1 MYQRQDPYN
10 CTSLTV
16 RTNTISA
23 DDISDI
29 FSVTT
34 YERDSNY
41 SKASQLAIY
50 HRTKLKGE
58 WLLHFATKSQQEITK
73 LYSAQSKP

>member
-10 CTSLTV
+10 CTLLTV

-23 DDISDI
+23 DSISDI

-41 SKASQLAIY
+41 SKASQLTIY
-50 HRTKLKGE
+50 HRTKLKCE
-58 WLLHFATKSQQEITK
+58 WILHLATKSQQEITK
-73 LYSAQSKP
+73 LYSTQSKP

>member
-41 SKASQLAIY
+41 STASQLAIY
-50 HRTKLKGE
+50 HRKKLKNE
-58 WLLHFATKSQQEITK
+58 WLLHIAKNSQQKITK
-73 LYSAQSKP
+73 AHS

>member
-16 RTNTISA
+16 KTNTISA
-23 DDISDI
+23 DNISDI

-41 SKASQLAIY
+41 NTASQLAIY
-50 HRTKLKGE
+50 HRKKLNNE
-58 WLLHFATKSQQEITK
+58 WLLHIAKNSQQKITK
-73 LYSAQSKP
+73 AYS

>member
-1 MYQRQDPYN
+1 MYQRRDPYN

-16 RTNTISA
+16 RTNTIST

-50 HRTKLKGE
+50 HRTKLKYE
-58 WLLHFATKSQQEITK
+58 
-73 LYSAQSKP
+73 

>member
-1 MYQRQDPYN
+1 MYQRRDPYN
-10 CTSLTV
+10 CKLLTV
-16 RTNTISA
+16 RTNTIST

-58 WLLHFATKSQQEITK
+58 
-73 LYSAQSKP
+73 

>member
-1 MYQRQDPYN
+1 MYQRRDPYN

-16 RTNTISA
+16 RTNTIST

-41 SKASQLAIY
+41 NTASQLAIY
-50 HRTKLKGE
+50 HRKKLKYE
-58 WLLHFATKSQQEITK
+58 
-73 LYSAQSKP
+73 

>member
-1 MYQRQDPYN
+1 MYQRRDPYN

-41 SKASQLAIY
+41 STASQLAIY
-50 HRTKLKGE
+50 HRTKLKYE
-58 WLLHFATKSQQEITK
+58 WLLHLAKNSQQEITK
-73 LYSAQSKP
+73 AHS

>member
-1 MYQRQDPYN
+1 MYRRLDPYN

-16 RTNTISA
+16 KTNTISA

-50 HRTKLKGE
+50 HRTNLE
-58 WLLHFATKSQQEITK
+58 YE
-73 LYSAQSKP
+73 

>member
-1 MYQRQDPYN
+1 MYQRRDPYN
-10 CTSLTV
+10 CTLLTV
-16 RTNTISA
+16 RTNTIST

-41 SKASQLAIY
+41 NTASQLAIY
-50 HRTKLKGE
+50 HRKKLKYE
-58 WLLHFATKSQQEITK
+58 WLLHISKNSQQKITK
-73 LYSAQSKP
+73 AHS

>member
-41 SKASQLAIY
+41 NTASQPAIY
-50 HRTKLKGE
+50 HRTKLKYE
-58 WLLHFATKSQQEITK
+58 
-73 LYSAQSKP
+73 

>member
-16 RTNTISA
+16 KTDTISA
-23 DDISDI
+23 DNISDI

-50 HRTKLKGE
+50 HRTKLKYE
-58 WLLHFATKSQQEITK
+58 WLLHLAKNSQQEITK
-73 LYSAQSKP
+73 APS